1 MADKRKVIVH
11 YHIFKN
17 AGTSVDRMLKE
28 SLGERWVSWDT
39 PNPGGKISPA
49 EMEAFLLERP
59 QLLAVSSHQVV
70 PPLPD
75 RELKV
80 FPIVFLRHPVDRAYS
95 AWLFEWGKQAGLEK
109 PKGTFDEYVKEKLAQ
124 RRKSAIEEF
133 QTLHLANRG
142 YEGRAPA
149 PKLDD
154 EALLDNAKSFVLSLP
169 FVGMVE
175 DYAASLARMQAAF
188 APHFPQLSF
197 SVHRANAMREE
208 GLSLGAKLREIR
220 AATPPGVYNALVARN
235 QLDLRLYE
243 FASACVALGAKTTR
257 P

>member
-1 MADKRKVIVH
+1 MPEKRKVIVH

-17 AGTSVDRMLKE
+17 AGTSVDRMLKD

-49 EMEAFLLERP
+49 EMEAFILERP
-59 QLLAVSSHQVV
+59 QVLAVSSHQVV

-75 RELKV
+75 RHLQV

-109 PKGTFDEYVKEKLAQ
+109 PKGTFEDYVKEKLAQ

-142 YEGRAPA
+142 YEGRSPA

-154 EALLDNAKSFVLSLP
+154 EALLDNAKSFLLSLP
-169 FVGMVE
+169 FIGLVE
-175 DYAASLARMQAAF
+175 DYTSSLARMKAAF

-197 SVHRANAMREE
+197 AEHRANAMREA
-208 GLSLGAKLREIR
+208 GLTLGAKLREIR
-220 AATPPGVYNALVARN
+220 AGMLPGLYNALVVRN
-235 QLDLRLYE
+235 LMDLRLYE
-243 FASACVALGAKTTR
+243 FARAYVAVASRYR
-257 P
+257 PL